1 MPHYLSGQVLEW
13 FKMLIFF
20 IFFLVVVVGF
30 VFLYIL
36 DMDSMNEENDEYGD
50 IVSSAPK
57 RMRSRTSSICLDFE
71 ILPKGPHGKEREKC
85 KKCQNSFLPV
95 LVAIL
100 FCCIIEQNAMR
111 LTIKL
116 CLISL

>member
-1 MPHYLSGQVLEW
+1 MLDLTLAQVNNLNGSTCR
-13 FKMLIFF
+13 FCFCFF
-20 IFFLVVVVGF
+20 FFF
-30 VFLYIL
+30 FFLYIL
-36 DMDSMNEENDEYGD
+36 DVDSVNEENDEYGD

-71 ILPKGPHGKEREKC
+71 ILPKGPHGKERDKC

-100 FCCIIEQNAMR
+100 FCCIIERNAMR

>member
-1 MPHYLSGQVLEW
+1 M
-13 FKMLIFF
+13 
-20 IFFLVVVVGF
+20 GF

-36 DMDSMNEENDEYGD
+36 DVDSMNEENDEYSD

-57 RMRSRTSSICLDFE
+57 IMRSRTSSICLDFE

-100 FCCIIEQNAMR
+100 FCCVIEQNAMR

>member
-1 MPHYLSGQVLEW
+1 
-13 FKMLIFF
+13 
-20 IFFLVVVVGF
+20 
-30 VFLYIL
+30 
-36 DMDSMNEENDEYGD
+36 MDSMNEENDEYSD

-57 RMRSRTSSICLDFE
+57 IMRSRTSSICLDFE

-85 KKCQNSFLPV
+85 KKCQNSFLLV

-100 FCCIIEQNAMR
+100 FCCVIEQNAMR